1 MKTETQM
8 FEDTLYSDSTEESA
22 NQYLTFLLNGE
33 EYGVEILKVQEIKS
47 WGPYTPLPKSPAH
60 VLGVINLRGAI
71 VPIIDLRVRLGLPT
85 TKFNSTTAII
95 IVEVEYDNR
104 LRTIGLVVDSVSE
117 VYQLLPAQIQE
128 ASEVNGI
135 ADPQG
140 FIEAFGRAEE
150 KLLILINLDPI
161 VRSSLELTPDIE
173 V

>member
-1 MKTETQM
+1 MNTETQM
-8 FEDTLYSDSTEESA
+8 FEDTLYSDGTEESA

-33 EYGVEILKVQEIKS
+33 EYGIEILKVQEIKS
-47 WGPYTPLPKSPAH
+47 WGPYTPLPKSPPH

-71 VPIIDLRVRLGLPT
+71 VPIIDLRIRLGLPT
-85 TKFNSTTAII
+85 TQFNSTTAII
-95 IVEVEYDNR
+95 IVEVEYNDR

-117 VYQLLPAQIQE
+117 VYQLLPTQIQDS
-128 ASEVNGI
+128 SEVNGN
-135 ADPQG
+135 ADPEG
-140 FIEAFGRAEE
+140 FIAAFGRAEE